1 MKPGNFALAADFTM
15 VHAGSI
21 TSAGYSLTLS
31 TYTAGARYLPPRR
44 GWPLQ
49 PFGQVLL
56 GLAHSSGTLVAGGN
70 PGTQNAT
77 ASVAANIGGGLDL
90 ENRRRIAIRLMEC
103 DYLITTIHNGGNN
116 RQNNLRISTGV
127 LIHF

>member
-1 MKPGNFALAADFTM
+1 VKPGNFALAADFTM